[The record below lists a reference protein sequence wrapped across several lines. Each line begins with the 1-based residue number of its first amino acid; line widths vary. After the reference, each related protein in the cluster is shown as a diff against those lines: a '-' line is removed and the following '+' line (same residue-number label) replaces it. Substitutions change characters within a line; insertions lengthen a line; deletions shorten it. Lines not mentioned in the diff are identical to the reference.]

1 MITDKINTPIGDFFI
16 SANDNFITGAYF
28 EGEGDVTV
36 SLGHSPLLD
45 KAKFELL
52 EYFDGKRKEFT
63 FPIFQESTPF
73 MLSVWNELKN
83 IPYGETRTYK
93 DIAIAVNSPKAF
105 RAVGNANNK
114 NTIGII
120 VPCHRVIGSNKK
132 MVGYASGIHR
142 KEFLLN
148 LEGAFK
154 WLVL

>member
-1 MITDKINTPIGDFFI
+1 MKVDKINTPIGDFFI

-36 SLGHSPLLD
+36 PLSSSPLLE

-52 EYFDGKRKEFT
+52 EYFDGKRKAFT
-63 FPIFQESTPF
+63 LPLLQESTPF
-73 MLSVWNELKN
+73 MMSVWNELKN

-132 MVGYASGIHR
+132 LVGYASGLHR

-148 LEGAFK
+148 LEGVVQK
-154 WLVL
+154 